1 MSSAAQ
7 APSNEEKLLQRI
19 EAELA
24 FHAAATPVIGS
35 AWPRRAAGS
44 VELIRLLQGGEEL
57 VAEALAAR
65 PEHLQRALFTEDVAH
80 LPHTLVHHIA
90 VLHAWALEAN
100 APLDRHPQ
108 EGLRAPPQPLQGFT
122 SHRHLRGLIACWL
135 VLGEDAAH
143 LRACAHAAGGSEE
156 HTESL
161 LRALQHRGLQEAETR
176 ARAGLHACTA
186 EGQVAV
192 RVLCEL
198 PELMTKLALSEET
211 NTNASTRAR
220 ASIDQLASQW
230 IGSFR
235 DALDEARAR
244 NETSALITAMEE
256 AAATWRYLGREPEVE
271 RQVVI
276 ALPTIAWPL
285 YREGAMQVLGRIV
298 DPITPLMLAI
308 EARILTLRD
317 QGDVTTELAYLAPT
331 AQAFVFWAETT
342 KDVALAMERAERA
355 FLLCPTLRNARI
367 VLSHLLCDR
376 ADRTLASGQLWP
388 THPAKDDVLRA
399 REVFPEFARLASL
412 LARVGVAS

>member
-1 MSSAAQ
+1 MSSSTN

-24 FHAAATPVIGS
+24 FDAAATPVIGPD
-35 AWPRRAAGS
+35 WPRRAAGS
-44 VELIRLLQGGEEL
+44 VELVRLLEGGEEL
-57 VAEALAAR
+57 VSEALAAR

-80 LPHTLVHHIA
+80 LPHALVHHIA

-100 APLDRHPQ
+100 APV
-108 EGLRAPPQPLQGFT
+108 EK
-122 SHRHLRGLIACWL
+122 HLRGLIACWL

-143 LRACAHAAGGSEE
+143 LRARAHAAGGTEE

-161 LRALQHRGLQEAETR
+161 LRTLQHRGLTEAETR
-176 ARAGLHACTA
+176 ARAGLHARTA
-186 EGQVAV
+186 EGEEAV

-198 PELMTKLALSEET
+198 PELLSKLALTDET
-211 NTNASTRAR
+211 SITAATRAR
-220 ASIDQLASQW
+220 SAIDQLASQW

-235 DALDEARAR
+235 DALDEGRAR
-244 NETSALITAMEE
+244 NETSALVNAMED

-285 YREGAMQVLGRIV
+285 YRERAMEVLARIL
-298 DPITPLMLAI
+298 DPITPLMLAL
-308 EARILTLRD
+308 EARILALREQD
-317 QGDVTTELAYLAPT
+317 DVTTELAYLGPT

-342 KDVALAMERAERA
+342 KDINLAMERAERA

-388 THPAKDDVLRA
+388 AYPAKDDVLRA
-399 REVFPEFARLASL
+399 REIFPELARLPSL
-412 LARVGVAS
+412 LARVGVSS

>member
-1 MSSAAQ
+1 MSSRSQ
-7 APSNEEKLLQRI
+7 APSNDEKLLQRI

-24 FHAAATPVIGS
+24 FDAAATPVIGS

-57 VAEALAAR
+57 ASEALAAR

-100 APLDRHPQ
+100 APV
-108 EGLRAPPQPLQGFT
+108 EK
-122 SHRHLRGLIACWL
+122 HLRGLIACWL

-156 HTESL
+156 HTENL
-161 LRALQHRGLQEAETR
+161 LRTLQHRGLEEAESR
-176 ARAGLHACTA
+176 ARAGLHARTS
-186 EGQVAV
+186 EGEEAV

-244 NETSALITAMEE
+244 NETSALISAMEE
-256 AAATWRYLGREPEVE
+256 AAATWRYLGREHEVE

-276 ALPTIAWPL
+276 ALPNVAWPL
-285 YREGAMQVLGRIV
+285 YRERAMEVLGRIV
-298 DPITPLMLAI
+298 DPITPLMLAL
-308 EARILTLRD
+308 EARILALRD
-317 QGDVTTELAYLAPT
+317 QDDITTELAYLGPT
-331 AQAFVFWAETT
+331 AQAFVFWAETS
-342 KDVALAMERAERA
+342 KDLTLAMERAERA

-376 ADRTLASGQLWP
+376 AGRTLASGQLWP
-388 THPAKDDVLRA
+388 AHPAKDDVLRA
-399 REVFPEFARLASL
+399 REIFPELARLPSL
-412 LARVGVAS
+412 LARVGVSS